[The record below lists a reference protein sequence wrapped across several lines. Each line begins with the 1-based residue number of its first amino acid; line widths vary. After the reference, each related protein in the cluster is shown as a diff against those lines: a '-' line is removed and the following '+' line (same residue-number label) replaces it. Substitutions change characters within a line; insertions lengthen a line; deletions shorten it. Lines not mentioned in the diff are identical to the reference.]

1 MRWGNIKKKRKKNV
15 FPVNQG
21 LKQDFIPFPSTK
33 ERKKEMEEE
42 IVSNRWYD
50 LAVEFFVFSFL
61 FFILELNIFCQVSRL
76 RVSFFLIPWRK
87 RVFLRNI
94 SVSRQHDVFNFL
106 VFLVGGGNIL
116 LRNYLIFRLL
126 SPAHTNNY

>member
-1 MRWGNIKKKRKKNV
+1 
-15 FPVNQG
+15 
-21 LKQDFIPFPSTK
+21 
-33 ERKKEMEEE
+33 MEEE

-116 LRNYLIFRLL
+116 LRNYLILRLL
-126 SPAHTNNY
+126 SHGHTNNY